1 MRAFFDLN
9 GLILC
14 ITADDEML
22 LAPMLEYL
30 GELRIDAA
38 AESDFAVVLKREG
51 EQAPP
56 ADAQLI
62 RAGPLPN
69 GEDSK
74 SWIHEDAQWLNLP
87 GKLSLAYS
95 VKRRCATISV
105 APGCEA
111 LIGRFIAT
119 AAIRAAV
126 NSAGWTFV
134 HSAALRVPGSE
145 RAILLFAGS
154 GAGKTTTALALAI
167 QGFGYMSDDITV
179 LVPSPR
185 RDGVT
190 TIWGMPRLLRVHRFT
205 KQLLPAIAP
214 LLGDAWNT
222 DDEQLVSRDT
232 LKRVIEV
239 CPPRPYPLGAIVSLG
254 PRTEGPHVLNKL
266 GKAETLTRFS
276 ALNIHT
282 KRDGG
287 LLDRDLMRF
296 ESMGAA
302 IASAMTLE
310 LRVGSDI
317 YSLGDRVRAA
327 LD

>member
-9 GLILC
+9 GLVLC
-14 ITADDEML
+14 ITADDELL

-38 AESDFAVVLKREG
+38 PASDFEVWLKREG
-51 EQAPP
+51 EQSPP

-62 RAGPLPN
+62 CEGPLPN

-74 SWIHEDAQWLNLP
+74 SWVHDDAEWLNLP

-105 APGCEA
+105 TPGRES
-111 LIGRFIAT
+111 LIGSFIGT

-134 HSAALRVPGSE
+134 HSAALRVPQSE

-154 GAGKTTTALALAI
+154 GAGKTTTALALAVH
-167 QGFGYMSDDITV
+167 GFGYMSDDITV
-179 LVPSPR
+179 LVPPQR
-185 RDGVT
+185 RDDVT

-205 KQLLPAIAP
+205 KQLLPAIGP
-214 LLGDAWNT
+214 LLGDTWNT
-222 DDEQLVSRDT
+222 DDEQLLSRDT
-232 LKRVIEV
+232 LKQVIEV
-239 CPPRPYPLGAIVSLG
+239 CPPRPYPLGAIVYLG
-254 PRTEGPHVLNKL
+254 PRTEGPHLLNKL
-266 GKAETLTRFS
+266 GKAETLTRFT
-276 ALNIHT
+276 ALNIHR
-282 KRDGG
+282 KQAGG
-287 LLDRDLMRF
+287 LLDKDLIRF
-296 ESMGAA
+296 EAMGAA

-310 LRVGSDI
+310 LRVGRDLD
-317 YSLGDRVRAA
+317 SLGERVRSA